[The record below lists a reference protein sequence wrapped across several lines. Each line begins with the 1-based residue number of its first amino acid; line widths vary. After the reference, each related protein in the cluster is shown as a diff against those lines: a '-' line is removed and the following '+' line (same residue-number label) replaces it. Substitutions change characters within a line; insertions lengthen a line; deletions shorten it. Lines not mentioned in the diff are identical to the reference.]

1 MPSEHLPQVSG
12 ELIGLPTLEEGAED
26 LTYVDVDQDSPEV
39 AFNQFVDA
47 AEEVSSTVGNEQVFP
62 VKVGGELAQMTAEQL
77 DEALKAHVGETAVAA
92 YQGNIKTWSIIEA
105 ERENFEGS
113 FRKGIDEIIH
123 AREKDV
129 GIGAELLGVQEE
141 FNEGIGK
148 FLDAIENM
156 PVAEALGVVTKAIG
170 VQQSLRRAW
179 RHPSDNLD
187 DKTIGQLRD
196 LAQILPQI
204 TEYDQPVA
212 RVREAIEGDIGPTGN
227 KLAGNGKKQVGNGE
241 RLIDGLNQKSREGRG
256 VGENEE
262 YFYNRHNG
270 SEHKAAEDAPYLDV
284 VEEGLNDGSV
294 KRDFQGKEMIQ
305 EAVDRVRT
313 AKNAMGANIDG
324 LDQSKL
330 RGKTGYLQESM
341 DNFLRNFDQR
351 SADDDQSVK
360 LKRDLFDAIVADH
373 TASLALTGAKAEL
386 EAIQRHKNMLRDT
399 PKLVETIV
407 ENYGARQKDQQDQ
420 TKNLQALQE
429 LQRQQAT

>member
-1 MPSEHLPQVSG
+1 
-12 ELIGLPTLEEGAED
+12 
-26 LTYVDVDQDSPEV
+26 
-39 AFNQFVDA
+39 
-47 AEEVSSTVGNEQVFP
+47 
-62 VKVGGELAQMTAEQL
+62 
-77 DEALKAHVGETAVAA
+77 
-92 YQGNIKTWSIIEA
+92 
-105 ERENFEGS
+105 
-113 FRKGIDEIIH
+113 
-123 AREKDV
+123 
-129 GIGAELLGVQEE
+129 
-141 FNEGIGK
+141 
-148 FLDAIENM
+148 
-156 PVAEALGVVTKAIG
+156 
-170 VQQSLRRAW
+170 
-179 RHPSDNLD
+179 
-187 DKTIGQLRD
+187 
-196 LAQILPQI
+196 
-204 TEYDQPVA
+204 
-212 RVREAIEGDIGPTGN
+212 
-227 KLAGNGKKQVGNGE
+227 
-241 RLIDGLNQKSREGRG
+241 LNQKSREGRG